1 MKNKYDSIYI
11 SKYYFLSNNNMNQVI
26 TKRLSRDT
34 TYNKSKK
41 SYQDTLSPDEIKKKL
56 DEYTRVEDINTVNL
70 NTHLRYFSINTKT
83 GEKQFRLGGFLTK
96 IDNDYVILSNGT
108 LSWSVQK
115 KNTIFFQKMSFSDLK
130 EELVKKVSKKFEQE
144 LSDLSSE
151 NKILKETL
159 KQVKKEVKKNSNRK
173 TSARKS
179 SKK

>member
-1 MKNKYDSIYI
+1 
-11 SKYYFLSNNNMNQVI
+11 MNQVI

-34 TYNKSKK
+34 TYNNKSKK

-56 DEYTRVEDINTVNL
+56 DEYARVEDINTVNL
-70 NTHLRYFSINTKT
+70 NTHLRYFTINTKT

-96 IDNDYVILSNGT
+96 IDTDYVILSNGN
-108 LSWSVQK
+108 LSWSVQQ
-115 KNTIFFQKMSFSDLK
+115 KNTIFFEKMSFSDLK

-144 LSDLSSE
+144 ISDLTNE

-159 KQVKKEVKKNSNRK
+159 RQVKKEVKKSSTRKSSNKKTSARK
-173 TSARKS
+173 TSARKT